1 MFKLQFAIIQIEFSA
16 AFHLINHNALL
27 FKLQSLGF
35 GRFVLGLAQDLLTGM
50 QHVVV
55 DGVLSKLRPILSRVP
70 KGSVLGPPPPPPPH
84 TLFFF
89 FLFFFNIHACDL
101 VVSLE
106 NKIVQYVE
114 DTSLVHEVVS
124 TNKKSTLT
132 VGVYIKE
139 RDQDILVN
147 KLLEAVQTI

>member
-35 GRFVLGLAQDLLTGM
+35 CRFVLGLAQDLLTGM

-70 KGSVLGPPPPPPPH
+70 KGSVLGPPPQH
-84 TLFFF
+84 TLFFS
-89 FLFFFNIHACDL
+89 FFFNIHACDL

-114 DTSLVHEVVS
+114 DTSLVYEVVS

-147 KLLEAVQTI
+147 KPLEAVQTI